1 MSVSVSRPGNTG
13 QSFRKESQ
21 KGYLWFL
28 VIAIVFCQLLAHTW
42 IRNRSTQTLVEISR
56 KQVQLNSALSYNR
69 ALGVERGRLKSETRV
84 IPIAKNKLGLHQ
96 DVFQQIVYLQEYGI

>member
-1 MSVSVSRPGNTG
+1 MSVPVSRGNTG
-13 QSFRKESQ
+13 QSFRKDNR
-21 KGYLWFL
+21 KGYLWVL

-56 KQVQLNSALSYNR
+56 NQIRLNSALAYNR

-84 IPIAKNKLGLHQ
+84 IPIAKNKLGLRQ
-96 DVFQQIVYLQEYGI
+96 DVFQQIVYLQGHGI

>member
-1 MSVSVSRPGNTG
+1 MSVAG
-13 QSFRKESQ
+13 QSFQGRSK
-21 KGYLWFL
+21 KGYVWAL

-42 IRNRSTQTLVEISR
+42 IRNRSTQALVDISR

-69 ALGVERGRLKSETRV
+69 ALGIERGRLKSETRV

-96 DVFQQIVYLQEYGI
+96 DVFQQIVYLQGYGI